1 MLQAIINEQIEF
13 VLTVTLYI
21 YISIY
26 SSICKMNVFCFFM
39 YLRIIK
45 TILRIECV
53 QGGTTILFASI
64 SMSIRMQYKYYCAGL
79 DEKFRP
85 TTRLRPDSNGKIK
98 IRGNYM
104 YLNPTAVNSCRPAL
118 EHL

>member
-53 QGGTTILFASI
+53 QGGTTISFASI
-64 SMSIRMQYKYYCAGL
+64 SMSIRMQYKHYCAGL

-85 TTRLRPDSNGKIK
+85 TTLPDSDQTV
-98 IRGNYM
+98 
-104 YLNPTAVNSCRPAL
+104 TA
-118 EHL
+118 